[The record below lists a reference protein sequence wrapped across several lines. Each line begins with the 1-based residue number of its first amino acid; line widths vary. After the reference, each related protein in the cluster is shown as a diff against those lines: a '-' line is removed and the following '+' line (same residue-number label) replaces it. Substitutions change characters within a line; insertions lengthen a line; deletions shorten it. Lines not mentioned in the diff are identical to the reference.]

1 MRTRLSG
8 ILREGL
14 FGGFAAYIAVVLAL
28 AVLNAVQGRSIFHT
42 AAAMGSVLLY
52 GGEAEA
58 AFALDPAPILA
69 YNGIH
74 LLGSIVV
81 ASLAAFMVF
90 ETEAHRSLYY
100 VGLMLLVAVAFF
112 GIAWFGI
119 VGVEIGGLLD
129 WTTVVVATL
138 VWLGAMTAYFLWQHP
153 ALFKGVRGP
162 TAA

>member
-1 MRTRLSG
+1 MRTRFSG

-14 FGGFAAYIAVVLAL
+14 FGGFAAYGAVVLAL
-28 AVLNAVQGRSIFHT
+28 AVLNAIQGRSVFHT

-52 GGEAEA
+52 GGEAQA

-81 ASLAAFMVF
+81 ASLAAFMIY
-90 ETEAHRSLYY
+90 ETEAHRSLWY
-100 VGLMLLVAVAFF
+100 VGFMLLVAVAFF

-119 VGVEIGGLLD
+119 AGVEIAGLLE
-129 WTTVVVATL
+129 WSTVVVATL
-138 VWLGAMTAYFLWQHP
+138 VWLGAMTGYLLWQHP
-153 ALFKGVRGP
+153 TVLEGARGP
-162 TAA
+162 KVA